1 MNADA
6 ACNPNEGRTGQL
18 NYLNVGCGD
27 TYHPEWTNV
36 DMAAHGPGVR
46 SYNLLK
52 RWPYSDGRFQAVYH
66 SHVLEHFPREKAE
79 GFIREC
85 FRVLRPGG
93 VLRVVVP
100 DLENIAREY
109 VKHLN
114 ESLVHPSQEADA
126 RYDWIMIELYDQVV
140 RNHTGGQMAE
150 FSRRL
155 KQVDPDYLA
164 ERIGCWDSLSG
175 SQQTTQGQ
183 NSPSPWM
190 PGAIVKKTVRL
201 LLRGIRRV
209 LYSDAQKIGRLRL
222 SGEIHMWMYDR
233 HSLARLLK
241 NNGFENIQLKGPLD
255 SGIPEWSR
263 DGLDVKDGQVRFPTS
278 LFMEASRPQ

>member
-1 MNADA
+1 MRHATRMK
-6 ACNPNEGRTGQL
+6 GRTGQL

-36 DMAAHGPGVR
+36 DMVAHGPRVR

-52 RWPYSDGRFQAVYH
+52 RWPYSDGQFQAVYH

-79 GFIREC
+79 EFIREC

-114 ESLVHPSQEADA
+114 ESLVHPSPETDA

-175 SQQTTQGQ
+175 SQKTIQGQ
-183 NSPSPWM
+183 NSLSPWM
-190 PGAIVKKTVRL
+190 PGDIAKKTVRL

-209 LYSDAQKIGRLRL
+209 LYSDTQKIGRLRL

-233 HSLARLLK
+233 YSLSRLLK
-241 NNGFENIQLKGPLD
+241 NNGFENIQVKGPLD
-255 SGIPEWSR
+255 SGIPEWGR
-263 DGLDVKDGQVRFPTS
+263 YGLDVKDGQVRFPTS